1 MKRVIAIILA
11 LGGILLGLEL
21 VGPGWRPN
29 SEVLSAKM
37 LPPRCPPWCFD
48 SE

>member
-1 MKRVIAIILA
+1 MKRVAEIFLA
-11 LGGILLGLEL
+11 LVGILLWLEF
-21 VGPGWRPN
+21 VGGGWRPN

-37 LPPRCPPWCFD
+37 LPPHCPPWCWD